1 MSILLRDCS
10 WVVTQNA
17 SRDVLRD
24 KSIYVEDGTIG
35 EIASKI
41 AHEADRVI
49 ECKDKIVMPGLI
61 NTHTH
66 LPMTLL
72 RGYVDDMPLQEWLE
86 KKIWP
91 TERKLTG
98 ELSYQGALLG
108 CLEMIRTGT
117 TCFMDMYFFMEDV
130 ARAVKK
136 SGLRAFLS
144 HAIIDLFD
152 PERAEKDRENTQR
165 LHRFVQNL
173 GEPRIRFVL
182 GPHAPYTCKEETLL
196 RCKEI
201 SEKEKI
207 LIHTHIAETKKEQA
221 SFETK
226 HGRREVEYLDKI
238 GFLSP
243 RLVAVHGVWLTR
255 NEIEL
260 FRNQGVKVSHCP
272 VSNMKLGDGGVAPL
286 PEMFE
291 RGVTVSL
298 GTDSASSNNCLDM
311 FETMK
316 ICSLLH
322 KAQRWDPTIL
332 PAQKVLDLATL
343 GGAETLQIAE
353 KVGSIEEGKAA
364 DIIALDLNAPN
375 MMPIHGGDT
384 VVSDLI
390 YSAKGM
396 NVSVTIVDGRLLMA
410 EGKFQTIDEHE
421 VYRAAQKAA
430 MSLIR

>member
-130 ARAVKK
+130 ASAVKK

>member
-396 NVSVTIVDGRLLMA
+396 NVSVTIVDGQLLMA

-421 VYRAAQKAA
+421 VYHAAQKAA
-430 MSLIR
+430 MDLTR

>member
-1 MSILLRDCS
+1 MIR
-10 WVVTQNA
+10 
-17 SRDVLRD
+17 
-24 KSIYVEDGTIG
+24 

-41 AHEADRVI
+41 PHEADHVV

-91 TERKLTG
+91 TEKKLTG

-130 ARAVKK
+130 ARAVKQ

-144 HAIIDLFD
+144 HAIIDVFD
-152 PERAEKDRENTQR
+152 PERAEKESRNTER
-165 LHRFVQNL
+165 LYRFIQNFR
-173 GEPRIRFVL
+173 EPRIRFVL
-182 GPHAPYTCKEETLL
+182 GPHSPYTCKEETLL

-201 SEKEKI
+201 SDKEGI

-221 SFETK
+221 SFETR
-226 HGRREVEYLDKI
+226 HGAREVEYLEQI
-238 GFLSP
+238 GFLSQ
-243 RLVAVHGVWLTR
+243 RLVAVHSVWLTR

-260 FRNQGVKVSHCP
+260 FKRRGVRVSHCP

-291 RGVTVSL
+291 ARVPVSL

-316 ICSLLH
+316 VCSLLH

-343 GGAETLQIAE
+343 GGAETLRIAE
-353 KVGSIEEGKAA
+353 NVGSIVENKAA
-364 DIIALDLNAPN
+364 DVIALDLKAPN
-375 MMPIHGGDT
+375 MIPIHGKET
-384 VVSDLI
+384 VVSDLV

-396 NVSVTIVDGRLLMA
+396 NVSATIVNGRLLMA
-410 EGKFQTIDEHE
+410 EGKFLTLDEGE

-430 MSLIR
+430 MELVG

>member
-1 MSILLRDCS
+1 MLKDCS
-10 WVVTQNA
+10 WIVSQNG
-17 SRDVLRD
+17 SRDVLKD
-24 KSIYVEDGTIG
+24 KSIYIEGGTIR
-35 EIASKI
+35 EIAPKI
-41 AHEADRVI
+41 THEADRVL

-91 TERKLTG
+91 TERRLTG
-98 ELSYQGALLG
+98 ELSYHGALLG

-117 TCFMDMYFFMEDV
+117 TCFMDMYFFMKEV
-130 ARAVKK
+130 ARAVKQ

-144 HAIIDLFD
+144 HAIIDAFD
-152 PERAEKDRENTQR
+152 PERMKKDREDTQS
-165 LHRFVQNL
+165 LYRFVQSL
-173 GEPRIRFVL
+173 GEPRIQFVL

-196 RCKEI
+196 KCKEI

-207 LIHTHIAETKKEQA
+207 LIHTHIAETKKEQGT
-221 SFETK
+221 FEIEK
-226 HGRREVEYLDKI
+226 GRREVEYLDRI

-243 RLVAVHGVWLTR
+243 RLVAVHSVWLTR

-260 FRNQGVKVSHCP
+260 FRKHGVKVSHCP

-291 RGVTVSL
+291 AGVPVSL

-316 ICSLLH
+316 VCSLLH

-332 PAQKVLDLATL
+332 PAQKILDLATL
-343 GGAETLQIAE
+343 GGAETLQIAGR
-353 KVGSIEEGKAA
+353 VGSISEGKAA
-364 DIIALDLNAPN
+364 DVIALDLEAPN
-375 MMPIHGGDT
+375 MMPIHGKET
-384 VVSDLI
+384 VVSDLV

-396 NVSVTIVDGRLLMA
+396 NVSMTIVDGQLLMA
-410 EGKFQTIDEHE
+410 EGKFLTLDEHE
-421 VYRAAQKAA
+421 VYRNAQEAA
-430 MSLIR
+430 MKLVG

>member
-1 MSILLRDCS
+1 MSILLKDCS
-10 WVVTQNA
+10 WIVTQDA
-17 SRDVLRD
+17 TREVLRD
-24 KSIYVEDGTIG
+24 KSIYIEDGTIQQ
-35 EIASKI
+35 IASKI
-41 AHEADRVI
+41 AHEADHVI
-49 ECKDKIVMPGLI
+49 ECREKVVMPGLI

-72 RGYVDDMPLQEWLE
+72 RGYVDDIPLQEWLE

-98 ELSYQGALLG
+98 ELTYQGALLG

-130 ARAVKK
+130 AKAVKQ

-144 HAIIDLFD
+144 HAMIDVFD
-152 PERAEKDRENTQR
+152 PERAEKERGNTQR
-165 LHRFVQNL
+165 LYRFIQNL
-173 GEPRIRFVL
+173 GESRIRFVL

-201 SEKEKI
+201 SDKEKI

-226 HGRREVEYLDKI
+226 YGKREVEYLGKI
-238 GFLSP
+238 GFLSS
-243 RLVAVHGVWLTR
+243 RLVAVHSVWLSR
-255 NEIEL
+255 NEIDL
-260 FRNQGVKVSHCP
+260 FRKHGVKVSHCP

-291 RGVTVSL
+291 AGVPVSL

-316 ICSLLH
+316 VCSLLH

-353 KVGSIEEGKAA
+353 EVGSIEEGKAA
-364 DIIALDLNAPN
+364 DIIAIDLNAPN
-375 MMPIHGGDT
+375 MMPIHGKET
-384 VVSDLI
+384 IVSDLV

-396 NVSVTIVDGRLLMA
+396 NVSVTIVDGQLLMA
-410 EGKFQTIDEHE
+410 EGKIQTIEECE
-421 VYRAAQKAA
+421 VYHAAQKAA
-430 MSLIR
+430 MDLVR

>member
-1 MSILLRDCS
+1 MSILLKDCS

-17 SRDVLRD
+17 SRDIVRD
-24 KSIYVEDGTIG
+24 KSIYVEDGMIR
-35 EIASKI
+35 EIASKVP
-41 AHEADRVI
+41 HEADHVI

-72 RGYVDDMPLQEWLE
+72 RGYVDDTPLQEWLE

-130 ARAVKK
+130 ARAVKQ

-144 HAIIDLFD
+144 HAMIDLFD
-152 PERAEKDRENTQR
+152 PERAEKDKENTQR
-165 LHRFVQNL
+165 LYRFVQNL
-173 GEPRIRFVL
+173 GESRIQFAL

-207 LIHTHIAETKKEQA
+207 LIHTHIAETKMEQA

-226 HGRREVEYLDKI
+226 YGRREVEYLDKI

-243 RLVAVHGVWLTR
+243 RLVAVHSVWLTR

-260 FRNQGVKVSHCP
+260 FRKHGVKVSHCP

-291 RGVTVSL
+291 RGVPVSL

-322 KAQRWDPTIL
+322 KAHRWDPTIL
-332 PAQKVLDLATL
+332 PAQKVVDLATL
-343 GGAETLQIAE
+343 GGAVTLQIAE

-364 DIIALDLNAPN
+364 DIIALDLNTPN
-375 MMPIHGGDT
+375 MMPIHGKET
-384 VVSDLI
+384 VVSDLV

-410 EGKFQTIDEHE
+410 EGKFQTIDERE
-421 VYRAAQKAA
+421 VYRDAQKAA
-430 MSLIR
+430 MDLIR

>member
-1 MSILLRDCS
+1 MSILLKDCS
-10 WVVTQNA
+10 WIVTQNA

-24 KSIYVEDGTIG
+24 KSIYIEDGTIL

-41 AHEADRVI
+41 AHEADHVI
-49 ECKDKIVMPGLI
+49 ECRDRVVMPGLI

-98 ELSYQGALLG
+98 ELSYKGALLG

-130 ARAVKK
+130 AKAVKQ

-144 HAIIDLFD
+144 HAIIDVFD
-152 PERAEKDRENTQR
+152 PERAEKERENTQR
-165 LHRFVQNL
+165 LYRFVKDL
-173 GEPRIRFVL
+173 RESRIQFVL

-201 SEKEKI
+201 SDREGI

-221 SFETK
+221 GFETK
-226 HGRREVEYLDKI
+226 YGRREVEYLDKI
-238 GFLSP
+238 GFLTP
-243 RLVAVHGVWLTR
+243 RLVAVHSIWLSR

-260 FRNQGVKVSHCP
+260 FRKHGVKVSHCP

-286 PEMFE
+286 PEML
-291 RGVTVSL
+291 RAGVPVSL

-316 ICSLLH
+316 VCSLLH

-332 PAQKVLDLATL
+332 PAQDVLDLATL
-343 GGAETLQIAE
+343 AGAETLQIAQE
-353 KVGSIEEGKAA
+353 VGSIEEGKGA
-364 DIIALDLNAPN
+364 DVIALDLKAPN
-375 MMPIHGGDT
+375 MMPIHGKET
-384 VVSDLI
+384 IVSNLV

-396 NVSVTIVDGRLLMA
+396 NVSVTIVDGQLLMA
-410 EGKFQTIDEHE
+410 EGKFNTLDQNE
-421 VYRAAQKAA
+421 VYRVAQDAA
-430 MSLIR
+430 MELIR

>member
-1 MSILLRDCS
+1 MSILLEDCS

-17 SRDVLRD
+17 SRDVLRNR
-24 KSIYVEDGTIG
+24 SIYIEDGMIR

-41 AHEADRVI
+41 SHEADLVI
-49 ECKDKIVMPGLI
+49 ECRDKIVMPGLI

-117 TCFMDMYFFMEDV
+117 TCFMDMYFFMEEV
-130 ARAVKK
+130 AKAVKQT
-136 SGLRAFLS
+136 GLRAFLS
-144 HAIIDLFD
+144 HAIIDIFD
-152 PERAEKDRENTQR
+152 PEKAEKDKETSQR
-165 LHRFVQNL
+165 LCRFIQSL
-173 GEPRIRFVL
+173 GESRIQFVL

-201 SEKEKI
+201 SDKEGI
-207 LIHTHIAETKKEQA
+207 LIHTHIAETKREQA
-221 SFETK
+221 SFQTRY
-226 HGRREVEYLDKI
+226 GAREVEYLDKI

-243 RLVAVHGVWLTR
+243 RLVAVHSVWLTR
-255 NEIEL
+255 NELGL
-260 FRNQGVKVSHCP
+260 FRRRGVRVSHCP

-291 RGVTVSL
+291 AGVPVSL

-316 ICSLLH
+316 ICALLH

-343 GGAETLQIAE
+343 GGAETLRIAE
-353 KVGSIEEGKAA
+353 KVGSIEEGKTA
-364 DIIALDLNAPN
+364 DMIALDVNAPN
-375 MMPIHGGDT
+375 MMPIHGKET
-384 VVSDLI
+384 VISDLV

-410 EGKFQTIDEHE
+410 EGKFQTVDEYE
-421 VYRAAQKAA
+421 VYQAAQKAA
-430 MSLIR
+430 MELVG

>member
-1 MSILLRDCS
+1 MSILLRACS

-24 KSIYVEDGTIG
+24 KSIYIEDGTIR

-41 AHEADRVI
+41 SHEADRVI

-72 RGYVDDMPLQEWLE
+72 RGYVDDVPLQEWLE

-130 ARAVKK
+130 ARAVKQ

-144 HAIIDLFD
+144 HAIIDVFD
-152 PERAEKDRENTQR
+152 PERVEKDRENTQR
-165 LHRFVQNL
+165 LYRFVQNL
-173 GEPRIRFVL
+173 GESRIQFVL

-201 SEKEKI
+201 SEEEKV
-207 LIHTHIAETKKEQA
+207 LIHTHIAETKMEQA

-226 HGRREVEYLDKI
+226 YGRREVEYLDKI

-243 RLVAVHGVWLTR
+243 RLVAVHSVWLTR

-260 FRNQGVKVSHCP
+260 FRKHAVKVSHCP

-291 RGVTVSL
+291 RGVPVSL

-332 PAQKVLDLATL
+332 PAQKVVDLATL

-364 DIIALDLNAPN
+364 DIIALDLNAAN
-375 MMPIHGGDT
+375 MMPIHGKET
-384 VVSDLI
+384 VVSDLV

-410 EGKFQTIDEHE
+410 EGKFQTIDERE

-430 MSLIR
+430 MDLIR

>member
-10 WVVTQNA
+10 WVVTQNP

-24 KSIYVEDGTIG
+24 KSIYIEDRTIR
-35 EIASKI
+35 EIASKM

-49 ECKDKIVMPGLI
+49 DCKDKIVMPGLI

-86 KKIWP
+86 EKIWP

-130 ARAVKK
+130 ARAVKQ
-136 SGLRAFLS
+136 SGLRGFLS
-144 HAIIDLFD
+144 HAMIDVFD
-152 PERAEKDRENTQR
+152 PERAEKDRENTER
-165 LHRFVQNL
+165 LYRFVQNL
-173 GEPRIRFVL
+173 GESRIQFVL

-221 SFETK
+221 SFETNY
-226 HGRREVEYLDKI
+226 GRREVEYLDKI

-243 RLVAVHGVWLTR
+243 RLVAVHSVWLTR

-260 FRNQGVKVSHCP
+260 FRKHGVKVSHCP
-272 VSNMKLGDGGVAPL
+272 VSNMKLVDWGAAPL
-286 PEMFE
+286 PEMLE
-291 RGVTVSL
+291 KGVPVSL
-298 GTDSASSNNCLDM
+298 GTDSASSNIVS
-311 FETMK
+311 T
-316 ICSLLH
+316 CS
-322 KAQRWDPTIL
+322 KQ
-332 PAQKVLDLATL
+332 
-343 GGAETLQIAE
+343 
-353 KVGSIEEGKAA
+353 
-364 DIIALDLNAPN
+364 
-375 MMPIHGGDT
+375 
-384 VVSDLI
+384 
-390 YSAKGM
+390 
-396 NVSVTIVDGRLLMA
+396 
-410 EGKFQTIDEHE
+410 
-421 VYRAAQKAA
+421 
-430 MSLIR
+430 

>member
-10 WVVTQNA
+10 WVVTQNP

-24 KSIYVEDGTIG
+24 KSIYIEDRTIR
-35 EIASKI
+35 EIASKM

-49 ECKDKIVMPGLI
+49 DCKDKIVMPGLI

-86 KKIWP
+86 EKIWP

-130 ARAVKK
+130 ARAVKQ
-136 SGLRAFLS
+136 SGLRGFLS
-144 HAIIDLFD
+144 HAMIDVFD
-152 PERAEKDRENTQR
+152 PERAEKDRENTER
-165 LHRFVQNL
+165 LYRFVQNL
-173 GEPRIRFVL
+173 GESRIQFVL

-221 SFETK
+221 SFETNY
-226 HGRREVEYLDKI
+226 GRREVEYLDKI

-243 RLVAVHGVWLTR
+243 RLVAVHSVWLTR

-260 FRNQGVKVSHCP
+260 FRKHGVKVSHCP
-272 VSNMKLGDGGVAPL
+272 VSNMKLGDGGATPL

-291 RGVTVSL
+291 KGVPVSL

-364 DIIALDLNAPN
+364 DIIVLDLNAPN
-375 MMPIHGGDT
+375 MMPIHGKET
-384 VVSDLI
+384 ILSDLV

-396 NVSVTIVDGRLLMA
+396 NVSVTIVDGHLLMA

-430 MSLIR
+430 MDLVR

>member
-1 MSILLRDCS
+1 MSILLKDCS
-10 WVVTQNA
+10 WIVTQNA
-17 SRDVLRD
+17 SREVLRD
-24 KSIYVEDGTIG
+24 NSIYMEDGIIR

-41 AHEADRVI
+41 VHEADRVI

-72 RGYVDDMPLQEWLE
+72 RGYVDDVPLQEWLE

-130 ARAVKK
+130 ARAVKQ

-144 HAIIDLFD
+144 HAIIDVFD
-152 PERAEKDRENTQR
+152 PERVEKDRENTQR
-165 LHRFVQNL
+165 LYRFVQNL
-173 GEPRIRFVL
+173 GESRIQFVL

-201 SEKEKI
+201 SEEEKI
-207 LIHTHIAETKKEQA
+207 LIHTHIAETKMEQA

-226 HGRREVEYLDKI
+226 YGRREVEYLDKI

-243 RLVAVHGVWLTR
+243 RLVAVHSVWLTR

-260 FRNQGVKVSHCP
+260 FRKHAVKVSHCP

-291 RGVTVSL
+291 RGVPVSL

-332 PAQKVLDLATL
+332 PAQKVVDLATL

-364 DIIALDLNAPN
+364 DIIALDLNAAN
-375 MMPIHGGDT
+375 MMPIHGKET
-384 VVSDLI
+384 VVSDLV

-410 EGKFQTIDEHE
+410 EGKFQTIDERE

-430 MSLIR
+430 MDLIR

>member
-10 WVVTQNA
+10 WIVTQNA
-17 SRDVLRD
+17 FRDVLRD
-24 KSIYVEDGTIG
+24 KSIYIEDGTIR

-41 AHEADRVI
+41 AHEADRVV

-72 RGYVDDMPLQEWLE
+72 RGYVDDVPLQEWLE

-98 ELSYQGALLG
+98 GLSYQGALLG

-130 ARAVKK
+130 AKAVKQ

-144 HAIIDLFD
+144 HAIIDAFD
-152 PERAEKDRENTQR
+152 PERPDKERENTQR
-165 LHRFVQNL
+165 LRRFIQNL
-173 GEPRIRFVL
+173 GESRIRFVL

-201 SEKEKI
+201 SDREEI

-221 SFETK
+221 AFETK
-226 HGRREVEYLDKI
+226 YGRREVEYLDKI

-243 RLVAVHGVWLTR
+243 RLVAVHSVWLTR

-260 FRNQGVKVSHCP
+260 FRKHGVKVSHCP
-272 VSNMKLGDGGVAPL
+272 VSNMKLGDGGAAPL

-291 RGVTVSL
+291 AEVPVSL

-316 ICSLLH
+316 VCSLLH

-332 PAQKVLDLATL
+332 PAQKILDLATL

-364 DIIALDLNAPN
+364 DIIALDLEAPN
-375 MMPIHGGDT
+375 MMPIHGKGT
-384 VVSDLI
+384 VVSDLV

-396 NVSVTIVDGRLLMA
+396 NVSITIVDGKLLMA
-410 EGKFQTIDEHE
+410 KGEFLTLDERE
-421 VYRAAQKAA
+421 VYRAAQEAA
-430 MSLIR
+430 MKLVG

>member
-1 MSILLRDCS
+1 MSILLKDCS
-10 WVVTQNA
+10 WIVTQDA
-17 SRDVLRD
+17 TREVLRD
-24 KSIYVEDGTIG
+24 KSIYIEDGTIRD
-35 EIASKI
+35 IASKI
-41 AHEADRVI
+41 AHEADHVI
-49 ECKDKIVMPGLI
+49 ECNEKVVMPGLI

-66 LPMTLL
+66 LPMSLL
-72 RGYVDDMPLQEWLE
+72 RGYVDDVPLQEWLE

-98 ELSYQGALLG
+98 DLTYQGALLG

-130 ARAVKK
+130 AKAVKQ

-144 HAIIDLFD
+144 HAIIDIFD
-152 PERAEKDRENTQR
+152 PERAEKERENTQR
-165 LHRFVQNL
+165 LFRFIQNL
-173 GEPRIRFVL
+173 GESRIRFAL

-201 SEKEKI
+201 SDKERI

-226 HGRREVEYLDKI
+226 YRKREVEYLEKI

-243 RLVAVHGVWLTR
+243 RLVAVHSVWLSR
-255 NEIEL
+255 YEIGL
-260 FRNQGVKVSHCP
+260 FRKHGVKVSHCP

-291 RGVTVSL
+291 AGVPVSL

-316 ICSLLH
+316 VCSLLH

-332 PAQKVLDLATL
+332 AAQKVLDLATL

-353 KVGSIEEGKAA
+353 EVGSIEEGKAA

-375 MMPIHGGDT
+375 MMPIHGKET
-384 VVSDLI
+384 VISDLV

-396 NVSVTIVDGRLLMA
+396 NVSVTIVDGQLLMA
-410 EGKFQTIDEHE
+410 EGKFQTIEEHE
-421 VYRAAQKAA
+421 VYQAAQKAA
-430 MSLIR
+430 MDLTR

>member
-17 SRDVLRD
+17 SRDILRD

-49 ECKDKIVMPGLI
+49 ECKDKVVMPGLI

-136 SGLRAFLS
+136 SRLRAFLS

-165 LHRFVQNL
+165 LHWFVRNL
-173 GEPRIRFVL
+173 GEPRIQFVL

-375 MMPIHGGDT
+375 MMPIHGRET

-396 NVSVTIVDGRLLMA
+396 NVSVTIVDGQLLMA

>member
-421 VYRAAQKAA
+421 VYHAAQKAA
-430 MSLIR
+430 MDLTR